1 MTTARGAR
9 PHRVLEVVAVLML
22 GVATIGSAWCGYQAT
37 RWNGEEDDLARRA
50 SDLQVQA
57 ARQFGL
63 ATQTVSYDS
72 NMIAQYAEAVATG
85 DEPLQQFMRG
95 SLVRPELLP
104 LLEEWKRQVD
114 AGDMPT
120 NLLED
125 EEYLAAQLE
134 PYRATEA
141 EAQALVVE
149 AEESGSVADDYVL
162 TTLLLASALFFA
174 GITTSFRV
182 RFAQVMLLAGAAM
195 LIAYAA
201 ARLAELSVA

>member
-1 MTTARGAR
+1 M
-9 PHRVLEVVAVLML
+9 
-22 GVATIGSAWCGYQAT
+22 
-37 RWNGEEDDLARRA
+37 
-50 SDLQVQA
+50 
-57 ARQFGL
+57 
-63 ATQTVSYDS
+63 
-72 NMIAQYAEAVATG
+72 
-85 DEPLQQFMRG
+85 QQFLRG